1 MDDAPAWGRP
11 DDLSVNIV
19 SASLL
24 RVALAPARVVVVTTL
39 AVLDSPPVRR
49 RVDRAT
55 DAGRAAT
62 ERATVKLER
71 AAADALARDE
81 VTRVIELTLQ
91 GPLPE
96 HLARSLV
103 ENQVPARMLR
113 AALERREEQDL
124 AETLDADVG
133 RLLSSPAVRSALV
146 DARTTATDEFVG
158 SLCSRTAAF
167 DLVVERYP
175 RRWFRRPAR
184 QAPVEG
190 VAYPAGLVTRTVA
203 FAVDLGIVTV
213 VFAAGAA
220 IAGAAAS
227 LVGILR
233 PEWLVAAIG
242 AVAWSVVHAGYFAG
256 SWTLT
261 GQTLGMRLLRVRVV
275 DARGK
280 PPGVLAALV
289 RWVGIL
295 LSIVACFAG
304 FLPVLVDDRRRG
316 LADFLARTTVESDPA
331 TSPG

>member
-1 MDDAPAWGRP
+1 
-11 DDLSVNIV
+11 VNIV
-19 SASLL
+19 AASLL
-24 RVALAPARVVVVTTL
+24 RVALVPARVVVVSTL
-39 AVLDSPPVRR
+39 AVLDAPPVRR
-49 RVDRAT
+49 RVDRAA
-55 DAGRAAT
+55 DAGRTAT
-62 ERATVKLER
+62 ERATVRLEH
-71 AAADALARDE
+71 AAADALTREE

-96 HLARSLV
+96 NLARSLV

-113 AALERREEQDL
+113 AALELREEQPL

-146 DARTTATDEFVG
+146 EARTTAADEFVG
-158 SLCSRTAAF
+158 SLCSRASAL

-175 RRWFRRPAR
+175 RRWFRRPVR
-184 QAPVEG
+184 LAPSEG
-190 VAYPAGLVTRTVA
+190 VAYPAGLVTRAVA

-242 AVAWSVVHAGYFAG
+242 ALAWSVVHAAYFAG
-256 SWTLT
+256 SWTLV
-261 GQTLGMRLLRVRVV
+261 GQTPGMRLMRVRVV
-275 DARGK
+275 DARGNA
-280 PPGVLAALV
+280 PGVLAALV
-289 RWVGIL
+289 RWVGLL
-295 LSIVACFAG
+295 LSIVPCFAG

-316 LADFLARTTVESDPA
+316 LADLLARTTVESDP
-331 TSPG
+331 